1 MPVLQTLPDP
11 DCVGQAIHADVPPRT
26 RTQVLRGAEGD
37 LFQALGRDQ

>member
-1 MPVLQTLPDP
+1 MPVLQKLPDP
-11 DCVGQAIHADVPPRT
+11 DVGQAIHADIPPCT